1 MSIKDNEEKFVS
13 KFVDH
18 LYDDWYGN
26 WLMDEH
32 KLDKKQFKDLLMNTT
47 GIIDDIL
54 KILKVEEVMRSK
66 EKVVNSF
73 VDSIYDQK
81 QTWYGNWLMDEHKL
95 DKKQFKD
102 LLMNTTEVDSMDV
115 TKLVCDFNT
124 NQKEIS
130 KLSDVMTNFEK
141 LFGIDTWLGDDF
153 SDEVNDKQ
161 IGIIDDILKILKV
174 EEVV

>member
-102 LLMNTTEVDSMDV
+102 LLMNTTEDDLMDV
-115 TKLVCDFNT
+115 NKLVCDFNT

-130 KLSDVMTNFEK
+130 KCLKVIPSWLSD
-141 LFGIDTWLGDDF
+141 DF
-153 SDEVNDKQ
+153 YDQVHNKQ
-161 IGIIDDILKILKV
+161 MGIIDDILKILKV
-174 EEVV
+174 EELV